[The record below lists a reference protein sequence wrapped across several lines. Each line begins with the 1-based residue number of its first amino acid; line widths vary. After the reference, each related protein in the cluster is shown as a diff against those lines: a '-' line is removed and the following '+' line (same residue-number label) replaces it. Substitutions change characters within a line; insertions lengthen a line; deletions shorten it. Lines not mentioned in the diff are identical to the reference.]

1 LLSFIAPNK
10 GGTSFF
16 GMWQYFNDMKRK
28 RSRPDHEPARPDAG
42 KPEIRKDLQDAS
54 KGKDLS
60 YLNEMP
66 QMAGYEGVKAGV
78 PPPKKNAANDEE
90 NTMADES

>member
-1 LLSFIAPNK
+1 
-10 GGTSFF
+10 
-16 GMWQYFNDMKRK
+16 MMKKPRK
-28 RSRPDHEPARPDAG
+28 STPAREPARPRDN

-66 QMAGYEGVKAGV
+66 QMSGYEGVKAGV
-78 PPPKKNAANDEE
+78 PPPKKKPRKDEE